1 VALCGSSNLDTLIDL
16 VKMPT
21 SRRLQLRSYSL
32 SIAALV
38 AAYMSSG
45 PAYGLDCNVYKLIAA
60 QSENGFEA
68 RRQAARDP
76 VGLQIANWK
85 GEELEGNKCVVKEFE
100 DRFTYGCYT
109 DDGPSQAWEDMAA
122 DEVGTAM
129 TCFGSTPK
137 NLRMN
142 LDEEDD
148 EFIIKEMTLTI
159 SKEFGIEWSVSKG
172 RADDATSY
180 LYVTFTGV
188 KKL

>member
-1 VALCGSSNLDTLIDL
+1 MATFQSFELAAVSVIVPRKGSLRMRVLLVSSVVVAVTLF
-16 VKMPT
+16 
-21 SRRLQLRSYSL
+21 
-32 SIAALV
+32 
-38 AAYMSSG
+38 G
-45 PAYGLDCNVYKLIAA
+45 PFPAWALDCNAYKTIAT
-60 QSENGFEA
+60 QSKDGFVA
-68 RRQAARDP
+68 RRQLARDP

-109 DDGPSQAWEDMAA
+109 DDGPSQTWEDMAA
-122 DEVGTAM
+122 DEVATAM

-159 SKEFGIEWSVSKG
+159 SEEFRIEWSVSKG

-180 LYVTFTGV
+180 LYVTYTGV
-188 KKL
+188 KSP

>member
-1 VALCGSSNLDTLIDL
+1 MCMRLFSLWSVVVAVTLF
-16 VKMPT
+16 
-21 SRRLQLRSYSL
+21 
-32 SIAALV
+32 
-38 AAYMSSG
+38 G
-45 PAYGLDCNVYKLIAA
+45 PLPAFALDCNAYKTIAT
-60 QSENGFEA
+60 QSKDGFVA
-68 RRQAARDP
+68 RRQLARDP

-85 GEELEGNKCVVKEFE
+85 GEELEGNKCVVIEFE

-109 DDGPSQAWEDMAA
+109 DDGLSQAWEDMAA

-159 SKEFGIEWSVSKG
+159 SKEFSIEWSVSKG
-172 RADDATSY
+172 RA
-180 LYVTFTGV
+180 
-188 KKL
+188 